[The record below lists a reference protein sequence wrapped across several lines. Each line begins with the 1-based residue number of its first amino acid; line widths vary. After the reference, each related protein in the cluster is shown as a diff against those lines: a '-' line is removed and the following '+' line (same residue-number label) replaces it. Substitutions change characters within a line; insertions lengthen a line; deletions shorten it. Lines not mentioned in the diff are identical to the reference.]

1 MAVYNALGMNK
12 DKDNDIKAFSI
23 SKRDAAPRNMGTL
36 FTYINLVIGMACSLP
51 SEIRDKLYDLM
62 GKTLDEYNELEARH
76 QKDTGMISQYE
87 EENRNLKSELDI
99 KTDECDAL
107 ISRVFKQDD
116 EYTKLNEELYEVKKE
131 REDLVKK
138 CAELEKEN
146 TFNKK
151 MQTEYCDIIEAR
163 LNQQYHNKFNDLKSK
178 CESKD
183 DALQKMIKEVA
194 ELEKEKIDLEKEL
207 KDLRKTCELLKE
219 VNLKQCN
226 EVDELEAD
234 IRDLEVQVQVNT
246 STASTYE
253 SEIKQIIDLA
263 KSYGLIIHDDR
274 KDAMPDDAVNIGMCG
289 HYYVLGGRAKE
300 ESKGI
305 QKLEKKWKKA
315 EHTIKKLMQVL
326 NGKNELI
333 DELKQHY
340 EEELRIREKEKDEK
354 DKLIDELNSKIMMLK
369 LSTNAM
375 YGCYGLN
382 SKYGELLKKIQMLEK
397 ENKELKDTIKKDG
410 EFGKYVGKCVAES
423 IREGW
428 EHNLYRLHPY
438 TRIDIHVE
446 QITDMPFAFNHCAI
460 PNVSVMFNNTQT
472 EMERDTAE
480 HECEELN
487 KKVDTVWRANDELN
501 RKIKALEKEKIDLEE
516 KLKESG
522 ESSMVEIIRLKD
534 RCTELAINRLEK
546 EYEKLKVENNNLTTD
561 NKRLNDAVDAWRKEN
576 KKLKEMVRSLR
587 RTVDILNGEG

>member
-226 EVDELEAD
+226 EVDEL
-234 IRDLEVQVQVNT
+234 
-246 STASTYE
+246 
-253 SEIKQIIDLA
+253 
-263 KSYGLIIHDDR
+263 
-274 KDAMPDDAVNIGMCG
+274 
-289 HYYVLGGRAKE
+289 
-300 ESKGI
+300 
-305 QKLEKKWKKA
+305 
-315 EHTIKKLMQVL
+315 
-326 NGKNELI
+326 
-333 DELKQHY
+333 KQHY

-382 SKYGELLKKIQMLEK
+382 SKYGELLKKIQTLEK
-397 ENKELKDTIKKDG
+397 ENKDLRYTIERNED
-410 EFGKYVGKCVAES
+410 FGKYVGKCVAES